1 MRVLII
7 FLTFLFV
14 FAVSTPSGMAQTD
27 ETLNSESNSETSP
40 DNGPQ
45 PSDMTGEALKAIIME
60 FDKKAELNDTSAIFT
75 INDRQVMLA
84 FDENA
89 GRMRLLSPI
98 VPSELLTDDLKTR
111 LLQANYDAVLDVR
124 YAIANGLLWSVF
136 IHPLPS
142 LTEDDFISAIAQ
154 TITAAET
161 FGTSFTSG
169 TIVFGGGDSGA
180 LHDDLLKRLEELR
193 KSEEDRQRI

>member
-1 MRVLII
+1 MRVLIF

-193 KSEEDRQRI
+193 QSAEDRQRI